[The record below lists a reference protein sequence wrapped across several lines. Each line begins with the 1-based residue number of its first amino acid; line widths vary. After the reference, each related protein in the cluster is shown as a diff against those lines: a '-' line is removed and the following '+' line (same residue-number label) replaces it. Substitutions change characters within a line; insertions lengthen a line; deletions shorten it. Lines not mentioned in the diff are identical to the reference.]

1 MPRQPPYFV
10 SDLLRRVRA
19 ALQDEY
25 APHRYTD
32 QQIVDAVNDGLDEMA
47 HRRADLFAFSA
58 PVRFRPNYVTSVD
71 SVIDI
76 PANYR
81 PILVDLVI
89 ADMMMREDEYAND
102 GRAQTMLSAALA
114 RLTRTVNAR

>member
-1 MPRQPPYFV
+1 MSLQPPYFV
-10 SDLLRRVRA
+10 SDLVRRVRA

-47 HRRADLFAFSA
+47 HRRADLFAFST
-58 PVRFRPNYVTSVD
+58 PVRFRPHYVTSVN

-102 GRAQTMLSAALA
+102 GRAQTMLAAALS